1 MMSVLLID
9 ELKICSI
16 EKKKKKKVDRY
27 NYVV

>member
-9 ELKICSI
+9 ELKICLI
-16 EKKKKKKVDRY
+16 EKKRKKVDRY